1 MALPAFA
8 IYSFLYLYPSI
19 SNLWNSTKR
28 WDGVTPPEFIGARN
42 FTYLAT
48 NDDLFLKVVGNNFRF
63 AFVVVVLQTSLSLLF
78 ATFLLKNTKTTIFL
92 RVVYFFP
99 TILSSVSV
107 GLIWLFL
114 YNPNYGLINATGK
127 SIGLMNEPGI
137 NWLGDGRFALYA
149 IAITQV
155 WFHTGQMM
163 VVYIAG
169 LQQIPKELY
178 EAAEVDG
185 ASPLR
190 IYRSIAL
197 PLSRPAMG
205 ATAIFLFV
213 INWNDLLWPLL
224 LIQESDKKTLP
235 LAMLAYRGEYFVSFS
250 MLFTAVM
257 VASLPMVI
265 MYLMMQRSFIAG
277 LTAGAVKG

>member
-1 MALPAFA
+1 MLYRFSRFTSLFTFASLILVPSMIVIMGSFKTDAEVYNKPLSLPDTWNLNNYRRLLSESDLEISFRNSVVVTGLSVLITLIFASLASFA
-8 IYSFLYLYPSI
+8 IARMI
-19 SNLWNSTKR
+19 T
-28 WDGVTPPEFIGARN
+28 VTGKV
-42 FTYLAT
+42 LA
-48 NDDLFLKVVGNNFRF
+48 
-63 AFVVVVLQTSLSLLF
+63 ALF
-78 ATFLLKNTKTTIFL
+78 ALGLAIPAQINIVPVYYIFRDLGLTNSFFGLVIINVTTTLPISIFIL
-92 RVVYFFP
+92 TAFFRE
-99 TILSSVSV
+99 ISRE
-107 GLIWLFL
+107 
-114 YNPNYGLINATGK
+114 
-127 SIGLMNEPGI
+127 M
-137 NWLGDGRFALYA
+137 
-149 IAITQV
+149 
-155 WFHTGQMM
+155 
-163 VVYIAG
+163 
-169 LQQIPKELY
+169 Y
-178 EAAEVDG
+178 EASEVDG

-265 MYLMMQRSFIAG
+265 MYLMMQKSFVAG

>member
-1 MALPAFA
+1 MVYKVSRIVALFTFAALILIPSLIVVMGSFKTDGEVYNKPLALPEKWNLDNYRRLLSESDLDVSFRNSVFVTVLSVVLTLMLASLASFA
-8 IYSFLYLYPSI
+8 IARMVTVTGKVLAALFALGLAIPAQINIVPVYYIFRDLGLTNSFL
-19 SNLWNSTKR
+19 
-28 WDGVTPPEFIGARN
+28 
-42 FTYLAT
+42 
-48 NDDLFLKVVGNNFRF
+48 
-63 AFVVVVLQTSLSLLF
+63 
-78 ATFLLKNTKTTIFL
+78 
-92 RVVYFFP
+92 
-99 TILSSVSV
+99 
-107 GLIWLFL
+107 GLIT
-114 YNPNYGLINATGK
+114 INVTTTLPI
-127 SIGLMNEPGI
+127 SIFILTAFFREI
-137 NWLGDGRFALYA
+137 S
-149 IAITQV
+149 
-155 WFHTGQMM
+155 
-163 VVYIAG
+163 
-169 LQQIPKELY
+169 KEMY
-178 EAAEVDG
+178 EASEVDG
-185 ASPLR
+185 ASPFR

-224 LIQESDKKTLP
+224 LIQEAEKKTLP

>member
-1 MALPAFA
+1 MIFKSSRIISLIFFAALILIPSM
-8 IYSFLYLYPSI
+8 IVVLGSFKTDSEVYNKPLSLPDVWSLDNYKRLLSE
-19 SNLWNSTKR
+19 SDLDVSFRNS
-28 WDGVTPPEFIGARN
+28 
-42 FTYLAT
+42 
-48 NDDLFLKVVGNNFRF
+48 
-63 AFVVVVLQTSLSLLF
+63 VVVTLLSVFFTLLF
-78 ATFLLKNTKTTIFL
+78 ASLASFAIARMIT
-92 RVVYFFP
+92 
-99 TILSSVSV
+99 VSGKV
-107 GLIWLFL
+107 L
-114 YNPNYGLINATGK
+114 AT
-127 SIGLMNEPGI
+127 L
-137 NWLGDGRFALYA
+137 FALGLA
-149 IAITQV
+149 IPAQINLV
-155 WFHTGQMM
+155 PIY
-163 VVYIAG
+163 YIFRDLG
-169 LQQIPKELY
+169 LTNSFLGLVIINVTTTLPISIFILTAFFREISRDMY
-178 EAAEVDG
+178 EASEVDG

-224 LIQESDKKTLP
+224 LIQESGKKTLP

-257 VASLPMVI
+257 VASLPMII

>member
-1 MALPAFA
+1 MLYRVSRIISLFTFAALILIPSL
-8 IYSFLYLYPSI
+8 IVVMGSFKTDAEVYNKPLSLPEKW
-19 SNLWNSTKR
+19 NL
-28 WDGVTPPEFIGARN
+28 D
-42 FTYLAT
+42 
-48 NDDLFLKVVGNNFRF
+48 NFRRLLSESDLDVSF
-63 AFVVVVLQTSLSLLF
+63 RNSVFV
-78 ATFLLKNTKTTIFL
+78 
-92 RVVYFFP
+92 
-99 TILSSVSV
+99 TILSVLLTLIFASLASFAIARMITVTGKVLAGLFALGLAIPAQINIVPVYYIFRDLGLTNSFL
-107 GLIWLFL
+107 GLII
-114 YNPNYGLINATGK
+114 INVTTTLPI
-127 SIGLMNEPGI
+127 SIFILTAFFREISREM
-137 NWLGDGRFALYA
+137 
-149 IAITQV
+149 
-155 WFHTGQMM
+155 
-163 VVYIAG
+163 
-169 LQQIPKELY
+169 Y
-178 EAAEVDG
+178 EASEVDG

-224 LIQESDKKTLP
+224 LIQESEKKTLP

-265 MYLMMQRSFIAG
+265 MYLMMQRSFVAG

>member
-1 MALPAFA
+1 MHLA
-8 IYSFLYLYPSI
+8 
-19 SNLWNSTKR
+19 
-28 WDGVTPPEFIGARN
+28 GVTRDEEIYVIFKSSRIISLTFFAALILIPSMIVVLGSSKTDSEVYNKPLSLPEKWNLDNYKRLLSESDLEVSFRN
-42 FTYLAT
+42 S
-48 NDDLFLKVVGNNFRF
+48 
-63 AFVVVVLQTSLSLLF
+63 VVVTLLSVIFTLLF
-78 ATFLLKNTKTTIFL
+78 ASLASFAIARMITVSGKVLATLFALGLAIPAQINLVPIYYIFRDL
-92 RVVYFFP
+92 GLTNSFF
-99 TILSSVSV
+99 
-107 GLIWLFL
+107 GLII
-114 YNPNYGLINATGK
+114 INVTTTLPI
-127 SIGLMNEPGI
+127 SIFILTAFFREISRDM
-137 NWLGDGRFALYA
+137 
-149 IAITQV
+149 
-155 WFHTGQMM
+155 
-163 VVYIAG
+163 
-169 LQQIPKELY
+169 Y
-178 EAAEVDG
+178 EASEVDG

-257 VASLPMVI
+257 VASLPMVV

>member
-1 MALPAFA
+1 MLYRVSRVISLFTFAALILIPSL
-8 IYSFLYLYPSI
+8 IVVMGSFKTDAEVYNKPLSLPEKW
-19 SNLWNSTKR
+19 NL
-28 WDGVTPPEFIGARN
+28 D
-42 FTYLAT
+42 
-48 NDDLFLKVVGNNFRF
+48 NFRRLLSESDLDVSF
-63 AFVVVVLQTSLSLLF
+63 RNSVFV
-78 ATFLLKNTKTTIFL
+78 
-92 RVVYFFP
+92 
-99 TILSSVSV
+99 TILSVLLTLIFASLASFAIARMITVTGKVLAGLFALGLAIPAQINIVPVYYIFRDLGLTNSFF
-107 GLIWLFL
+107 GLII
-114 YNPNYGLINATGK
+114 INVTTTLPI
-127 SIGLMNEPGI
+127 SIFILTAFFREISREM
-137 NWLGDGRFALYA
+137 
-149 IAITQV
+149 
-155 WFHTGQMM
+155 
-163 VVYIAG
+163 
-169 LQQIPKELY
+169 Y
-178 EAAEVDG
+178 EASEVDG

-224 LIQESDKKTLP
+224 LIQESEKKTLP

-265 MYLMMQRSFIAG
+265 MYLMMQRSFVAG

>member
-1 MALPAFA
+1 MIFKSTRIFALITFAALILIPSLIVVFGSFKTDGEVYNKPLSLPENWNLDNYRRLLSESDLEVSFRNSVLVTFASVILTLMLASMASFA
-8 IYSFLYLYPSI
+8 LARMITI
-19 SNLWNSTKR
+19 SGK
-28 WDGVTPPEFIGARN
+28 V
-42 FTYLAT
+42 LAT
-48 NDDLFLKVVGNNFRF
+48 LF
-63 AFVVVVLQTSLSLLF
+63 AFGLAIPAQINLVPIYYLF
-78 ATFLLKNTKTTIFL
+78 QDLGLTNS
-92 RVVYFFP
+92 FF
-99 TILSSVSV
+99 
-107 GLIWLFL
+107 GLI
-114 YNPNYGLINATGK
+114 LINITTTLPI
-127 SIGLMNEPGI
+127 SIFILTAFFREI
-137 NWLGDGRFALYA
+137 S
-149 IAITQV
+149 
-155 WFHTGQMM
+155 
-163 VVYIAG
+163 
-169 LQQIPKELY
+169 KEMY
-178 EAAEVDG
+178 EASEVDG

-224 LIQESDKKTLP
+224 LIQQSEKKTLP

-265 MYLMMQRSFIAG
+265 MYLLMQRSFIAG

>member
-1 MALPAFA
+1 MLYRVSRVISLFTFAALILIPSLIVVMGSFKTDAEVYNKPLSLPEKWNLDNFRRLLSESDLDVSFRNSVFVTIISVLLTLIFASLASFA
-8 IYSFLYLYPSI
+8 IARMITVTGKVLAGLFALGLAIPAQINIVPVYYIFRDLGLTNSFL
-19 SNLWNSTKR
+19 
-28 WDGVTPPEFIGARN
+28 
-42 FTYLAT
+42 
-48 NDDLFLKVVGNNFRF
+48 
-63 AFVVVVLQTSLSLLF
+63 
-78 ATFLLKNTKTTIFL
+78 
-92 RVVYFFP
+92 
-99 TILSSVSV
+99 
-107 GLIWLFL
+107 GLII
-114 YNPNYGLINATGK
+114 INVTTTLPI
-127 SIGLMNEPGI
+127 SIFILTAFFREISREM
-137 NWLGDGRFALYA
+137 
-149 IAITQV
+149 
-155 WFHTGQMM
+155 
-163 VVYIAG
+163 
-169 LQQIPKELY
+169 Y
-178 EAAEVDG
+178 EASEVDG

-224 LIQESDKKTLP
+224 LIQESEKKTLP

-265 MYLMMQRSFIAG
+265 MYLMMQRSFVAG

>member
-1 MALPAFA
+1 MRDNMLYRFSRFTSLFTFASLILVPSMIVIMGSFKTDAEVYNKPLSLPDTWNLNNYRRLLSESDLEISFRNSVVVTGLSVLITLIFASLASFA
-8 IYSFLYLYPSI
+8 IARMI
-19 SNLWNSTKR
+19 T
-28 WDGVTPPEFIGARN
+28 VTGKV
-42 FTYLAT
+42 LA
-48 NDDLFLKVVGNNFRF
+48 
-63 AFVVVVLQTSLSLLF
+63 ALF
-78 ATFLLKNTKTTIFL
+78 ALGLAIPAQINIVPVYYIFRDLGLTNSFFGLVIINVTTTLPISIFIL
-92 RVVYFFP
+92 TAFFRE
-99 TILSSVSV
+99 ISRE
-107 GLIWLFL
+107 
-114 YNPNYGLINATGK
+114 
-127 SIGLMNEPGI
+127 M
-137 NWLGDGRFALYA
+137 
-149 IAITQV
+149 
-155 WFHTGQMM
+155 
-163 VVYIAG
+163 
-169 LQQIPKELY
+169 Y
-178 EAAEVDG
+178 EASEVDG

-265 MYLMMQRSFIAG
+265 MYLMMQKSFVAG

>member
-1 MALPAFA
+1 MRDEKIQMIFKSSRIVSLTLFAALILIPSL
-8 IYSFLYLYPSI
+8 IVVLGSFKTDSEVYNKPLSLPDVWSLDNYKRLLSD
-19 SNLWNSTKR
+19 SDLDVSFRNS
-28 WDGVTPPEFIGARN
+28 
-42 FTYLAT
+42 
-48 NDDLFLKVVGNNFRF
+48 
-63 AFVVVVLQTSLSLLF
+63 VVVTLLSVIFTLLF
-78 ATFLLKNTKTTIFL
+78 ASLASFAIARMIT
-92 RVVYFFP
+92 
-99 TILSSVSV
+99 VSGKV
-107 GLIWLFL
+107 L
-114 YNPNYGLINATGK
+114 AT
-127 SIGLMNEPGI
+127 L
-137 NWLGDGRFALYA
+137 FALGLA
-149 IAITQV
+149 IPAQINLV
-155 WFHTGQMM
+155 PIY
-163 VVYIAG
+163 YIFRDLG
-169 LQQIPKELY
+169 LTNSFLGLVIINVTTTLPISIFILTAFFREISRDMY
-178 EAAEVDG
+178 EASEVDG

>member
-1 MALPAFA
+1 MIYRVNRTIALVTFATLILIPSLIVVLGSFKTDAEVYNKPLSLPDNWNLDNYRRLLSESDLDVSFRNSVFVTVSSVLLTLIFASLASFA
-8 IYSFLYLYPSI
+8 IARMITVSRKVLAGLFALGLAIPAQINIVPVYYIFKDLGLTNSFL
-19 SNLWNSTKR
+19 
-28 WDGVTPPEFIGARN
+28 
-42 FTYLAT
+42 
-48 NDDLFLKVVGNNFRF
+48 
-63 AFVVVVLQTSLSLLF
+63 
-78 ATFLLKNTKTTIFL
+78 
-92 RVVYFFP
+92 
-99 TILSSVSV
+99 
-107 GLIWLFL
+107 GLII
-114 YNPNYGLINATGK
+114 INVTTTLPI
-127 SIGLMNEPGI
+127 SIFILTAFFREISREM
-137 NWLGDGRFALYA
+137 
-149 IAITQV
+149 
-155 WFHTGQMM
+155 
-163 VVYIAG
+163 
-169 LQQIPKELY
+169 Y
-178 EAAEVDG
+178 EASEVDG

-224 LIQESDKKTLP
+224 LIQESSKKTLP

-265 MYLMMQRSFIAG
+265 MYLLMQRSFIAG